1 MMITTMIME
10 INGMM
15 TVTVLPIQ
23 KQTLKTSK
31 KKFDTACQMCYNRCM
46 KQHYLTT
53 DYVLCNSLIK
63 KVGIDELKELVVK
76 YIDAVRASIHWQKE
90 AEELQEM
97 LDVAYAENLI
107 LKKETNK

>member
-1 MMITTMIME
+1 
-10 INGMM
+10 
-15 TVTVLPIQ
+15 
-23 KQTLKTSK
+23 
-31 KKFDTACQMCYNRCM
+31 M

-63 KVGIDELKELVVK
+63 KVGTDELKELVAK
-76 YIDAVRASIHWQKE
+76 YIDAVRASIDWQKE

-107 LKKETNK
+107 LKKETNEHYNSLSTNHHSNS